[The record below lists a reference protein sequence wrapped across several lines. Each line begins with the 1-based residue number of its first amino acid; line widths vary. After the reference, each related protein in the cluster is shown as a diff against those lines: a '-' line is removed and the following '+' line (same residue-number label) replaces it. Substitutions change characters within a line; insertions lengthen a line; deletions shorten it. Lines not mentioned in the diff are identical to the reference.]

1 MTGSQTGNQTGI
13 QTDIHVDDFC
23 KDAAL
28 ALSVLYQAFPR
39 PHTLFVEDLIGADEV
54 DEFGMHSTRHLAC
67 FSAIV
72 WLAEEGW
79 LRFGDTIR
87 QDAVDQAVLS
97 GRAFSLL
104 STPAPG
110 FAPPD
115 AAELPASVRVEQQTH
130 IARLRRALQERSS
143 AGIRS
148 AVLELMVAM
157 QARPP
162 LQA

>member
-1 MTGSQTGNQTGI
+1 M
-13 QTDIHVDDFC
+13 TDIHVDDFC
-23 KDAAL
+23 KHAAL
-28 ALSVLYQAFPR
+28 ALTVLYQAFPR
-39 PHTLFVEDLIGADEV
+39 PHTLFVEALIGKDEV
-54 DEFGMHSTRHLAC
+54 DEFGMHSPRHLAC
-67 FSAIV
+67 FSALV

-79 LRFGDTIR
+79 LRYGDTIR

-97 GRAFSLL
+97 GRGFMLL

-110 FAPPD
+110 FTPPN
-115 AAELPASVRVEQQTH
+115 ATELPASVRAEQQTH

-143 AGIRS
+143 AAIRS
-148 AVLELMVAM
+148 AVLDLMAVM